1 MQHAYYRRVARGA
14 STNSEKLTGKG
25 DLMQMK
31 ILSIAAALLLVAAC
45 ATESTDDGQTAGGGQ
60 KSSSAAV
67 SSGSTVSA
75 PTPGSAE
82 EFITVGDRVY
92 FDLDKSEI
100 RSSDASTLND
110 QAAWLKR
117 YPNVTIVIEG
127 HCDERGTREYNLALG
142 ERRANAVKEYLVS
155 RGIPASRI
163 DAISYGKERPAV
175 LGSNESAWQQNRR
188 GVSVIRGGTS

>member
-1 MQHAYYRRVARGA
+1 
-14 STNSEKLTGKG
+14 
-25 DLMQMK
+25 MQMK